1 MDTHDSGGRRRVR
14 PLGRPG
20 RRGGFDVRF
29 TRLVGLDKWLHA
41 VGYAGLSFLVAA
53 AFGRRGW
60 RSLTAV
66 VALVVVFG
74 GAIELVQGALPWR
87 SASVLDL
94 LADAVGAL
102 VGVAAYRGWRAV
114 RGRVRPV

>member
-1 MDTHDSGGRRRVR
+1 MAVVVFVLSAVQVGGAGSTSGS
-14 PLGRPG
+14 LG
-20 RRGGFDVRF
+20 
-29 TRLVGLDKWLHA
+29 LVGLDKWLHA